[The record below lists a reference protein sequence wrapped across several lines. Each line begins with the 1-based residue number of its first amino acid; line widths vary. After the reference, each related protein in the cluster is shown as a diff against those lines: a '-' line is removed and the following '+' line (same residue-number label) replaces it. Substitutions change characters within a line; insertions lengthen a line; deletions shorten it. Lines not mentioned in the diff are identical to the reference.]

1 MEYVL
6 IVVILVVAVY
16 MLTRKKKEKPPVE
29 QAVRKEEE
37 KEKKT
42 GSIEVNPLSTEQ
54 KVYWIKDGKKEWGT
68 LNYMP
73 QGLQVFD
80 ENGNIVVD
88 ITDRLMKVL
97 GVVELKET
105 SGEITDNRLKGQ
117 EMWVSIVR
125 ETDNV
130 GKNFEVYEIDS
141 FSPHIER
148 KGNTIVWT
156 GRAPYFISHDTW
168 NWGRYSTN
176 GAELLNI
183 FNKHVKFKMIYGVY

>member
-1 MEYVL
+1 MEYV
-6 IVVILVVAVY
+6 IGAVILAVAVY
-16 MLTRKKKEKPPVE
+16 ILTRKKKEKPPVE
-29 QAVRKEEE
+29 KPIDTEDKKEVIV
-37 KEKKT
+37 KT
-42 GSIEVNPLSTEQ
+42 VPTEQ
-54 KVYWIKDGKKEWGT
+54 KVYWIKDGKKEWGIAK
-68 LNYMP
+68 YMP

-80 ENGNIVVD
+80 EKGNIVVD

-105 SGEITDNRLKGQ
+105 SGEITDNRLEGQ

-125 ETDNV
+125 ETDSMA
-130 GKNFEVYEIDS
+130 KNFEMYEIDS

-148 KGNTIVWT
+148 KGNTIAWT
-156 GRAPYFISHDTW
+156 GRAPYFISHKTW

-183 FNKHVKFKMIYGVY
+183 FNEHVKFKLIYGVY